1 MAVPP
6 LLELRDVHAG
16 YFTAGVLNG
25 VDLTLERGE
34 VHALLG
40 RNGAGKT
47 TLFRSICG
55 LDQPTVTRG
64 SIELA
69 GTGLLGRPAHRIA
82 RMGVSLVP
90 QGRRLF
96 PSLTVRENLA
106 IAARSSDGGWD
117 EAKVFDLFPRLAERR
132 AQLSGTLSGGEQQ
145 MCAIGRALI
154 TNPTVLLLDEPTEGL
169 APIVHDVILDTLER
183 LKQTDLSVLLAEQ
196 NVDFAMSIADRIS
209 VLGDEGVIA
218 WSGRPE
224 VLRANPQM
232 LHDLVGLGSVA

>member
-1 MAVPP
+1 MAAPP
-6 LLELRDVHAG
+6 LLELRAVHAG
-16 YFTAGVLNG
+16 YFTAGVLHG
-25 VDLTLERGE
+25 VDLTLDSGE

-55 LDQPTVTRG
+55 LDQPTVTSG
-64 SIELA
+64 SIELN
-69 GTGLLGRPAHRIA
+69 GTSLLGRPAHRIA
-82 RMGVSLVP
+82 RMGLSLVP

-96 PSLTVRENLA
+96 RSLTVRENLA
-106 IAARSSDGGWD
+106 IAARSVTGGWD

-145 MCAIGRALI
+145 MVAIGRALI

-169 APIVHDVILDTLER
+169 APIVHDVILDR
-183 LKQTDLSVLLAEQ
+183 MAQLKGTGLSVLVAEQ
-196 NVDFAMSIADRIS
+196 NVDFALSIADRIS

-218 WSGRPE
+218 WSGAPD
-224 VLRANPQM
+224 LIRADPKI
-232 LHDLVGLGSVA
+232 LHDLVGLGSAA